1 MATIQQKTAR
11 LEAARKAVEAFV
23 AAGGDLKSKEAVP
36 LGLELVSA
44 FNEVA
49 KEFGQEILKPINKPA
64 EFMRPDPASVRK

>member
-1 MATIQQKTAR
+1 M
-11 LEAARKAVEAFV
+11 

-49 KEFGQEILKPINKPA
+49 KEFGQEILKPQKPD
-64 EFMRPDPASVRK
+64 FIRPDDASVRR